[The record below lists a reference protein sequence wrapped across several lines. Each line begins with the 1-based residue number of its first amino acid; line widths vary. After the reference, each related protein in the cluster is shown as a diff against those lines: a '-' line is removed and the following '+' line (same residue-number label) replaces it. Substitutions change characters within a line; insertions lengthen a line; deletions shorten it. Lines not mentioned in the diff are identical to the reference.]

1 MLRSGSEE
9 MAQEVVKR
17 ARKERLIEANISH
30 VASLT
35 GSSGCL
41 RFIDTGQLSLFCGQ
55 AGEEA

>member
-17 ARKERLIEANISH
+17 ARKERLVEASNSH

-35 GSSGCL
+35 GSSVCL
-41 RFIDTGQLSLFCGQ
+41 RFVDTEQLSLFCGK